1 MSAAN
6 TGESSPA
13 SDLRDVTLVCVD
25 TANHALAL
33 RALALSGRSLAFG
46 RTLFLTDA
54 IPRGVDVPAPIEVR
68 AIAPLASRD
77 AYSRFV
83 LKSLL
88 AHVETP
94 HVLLIQWDGYVV
106 NPAAFEPMFL
116 ECDYIGAKWFWY
128 DDGMRVGNGG
138 FSLRSRKLLIALQ
151 DARIALGDAEDT
163 TIGRTFRPLLE
174 REHGIR
180 YASEALAD
188 RFAFEA
194 AYPAGMPFGFHGLYN
209 FCRVVPEPELAAL
222 APQISDAIARS
233 LQLGQLVRNCIALGQ
248 SSAAVALARRRFAA
262 SPDDPEAKALL
273 ARAEAALAGG
283 PVVGRNDPCPC
294 GSGKRYKRCHGAIGA
309 GASRAVSRGA
319 DAHAA
324 STPSS
329 TVAAP
334 ASRPATAQSALALA
348 QQGVAAHQRGDVDA
362 AERAYRAGLQADP
375 DQPLAL
381 HYLGVVLFQRLKLA
395 EALPLIE
402 RSVQL
407 VPREPEFHNNRGL
420 VLASLDR
427 NEEAVA
433 AYRRVLEL
441 APGHA
446 TACNNLGL
454 ALQAMNRLPDSI
466 DAYRRALAT
475 APAFAHAHWNLSLA
489 LLAAGRYAEGWDEY
503 EWRLRLPELGGREPA
518 LPAPRWD
525 GRDLPGATLLL
536 TAEQGIGDAVQFVRF
551 AGILA
556 ARGLRVIVQSP
567 PSLCPLLATAPGIA
581 ATVATGTPS
590 PACDVA
596 LPLLSLGK
604 VLGVDASKIDGASYL
619 CADTVQRKAVEPRV
633 EAFAAGKRRAGLAW
647 AGAPHHLND
656 RRRSIAPAHLAPLL
670 ALPGIAWFSLQKGPR
685 EEAIAAVPRSDAI
698 VRLDPA
704 TELAETAALIDALD
718 VVVTVDTSIAH
729 IACALGK
736 PTWVLLPFAPDWRW
750 GIAGERTPWY
760 ASARL
765 FRQPSIGD
773 WATVIAEVA
782 RALTGSRTEFFT
794 SNSAADR

>member
-1 MSAAN
+1 MVRAAAC
-6 TGESSPA
+6 GERAAAGGGRSMIAVTAKALQQGPE
-13 SDLRDVTLVCVD
+13 LRGVTLACID

-54 IPRGVDVPAPIEVR
+54 VPRGVDVPPTIEVH

-106 NPAAFEPMFL
+106 NPAAFEPAFL
-116 ECDYIGAKWFWY
+116 ECDYVGAKWFWY

-138 FSLRSRKLLIALQ
+138 FSLRSRKLLVALQ
-151 DARIALGDAEDT
+151 DPRIQLGDAEDT

-180 YASEALAD
+180 YASEAIAD

-222 APQISDAIARS
+222 APQFSDAIARS

-248 SSAAVALARRRFAA
+248 STAAVALARRRLAA
-262 SPDDPEAKALL
+262 SPGDAETKALL
-273 ARAEAALAGG
+273 ARAEAALASG
-283 PVVGRNDPCPC
+283 PIVGRNDPCPC
-294 GSGKRYKRCHGAIGA
+294 GSGKRYKQCHGALGA
-309 GASRAVSRGA
+309 
-319 DAHAA
+319 
-324 STPSS
+324 
-329 TVAAP
+329 AAP
-334 ASRPATAQSALALA
+334 ARGQETARSALALA
-348 QQGVAAHQRGDVDA
+348 QQGVAAHRRGDVES
-362 AERAYRAGLQADP
+362 AERAYRAALQADP

-381 HYLGVVLFQRLKLA
+381 HYLGVVLFQRLEFA
-395 EALPLIE
+395 DALPMIE
-402 RSVQL
+402 RSVRL
-407 VPREPEFHNNRGL
+407 VPHEPEFHNNHGL
-420 VLASLDR
+420 VLAALDR
-427 NEEAVA
+427 NDAAIA

-454 ALQAMNRLPDSI
+454 ALQAMNRLPESI
-466 DAYRRALAT
+466 DAYRRALAA
-475 APAFAHAHWNLSLA
+475 APDFAHAHWNLSLA
-489 LLAAGRYAEGWDEY
+489 LLAAGEYAEGWDEY

-525 GRDLPGATLLL
+525 GRDVLGGTLLL

-551 AGILA
+551 ARVLA
-556 ARGLRVIVQSP
+556 ERGMRAIVQAP
-567 PSLCPLLATAPGIA
+567 LSLCPLLATAPGVA
-581 ATVATGTPS
+581 ETVATGAPTPG
-590 PACDVA
+590 CDVA

-604 VLGVDASKIDGASYL
+604 VLGIDASTIDGAPYL
-619 CADTVQRKAVEPRV
+619 RADPVRRKSVMPRV
-633 EAFAAGKRRAGLAW
+633 AAFAGGKRRAGLAW
-647 AGAPHHLND
+647 SGAPHHLND
-656 RRRSIAPAHLAPLL
+656 RRRSIAPSFLAPLL

-685 EEAIAAVPRSDAI
+685 EEAIAAVPGSDAI
-698 VRLDPA
+698 ARLDPA
-704 TELAETAALIDALD
+704 TELADTAALIDTLD

-736 PTWVLLPFAPDWRW
+736 RTLVMLPFASDWRW
-750 GIAGERTPWY
+750 GIAGERTAWY
-760 ASARL
+760 ASAWL
-765 FRQPSIGD
+765 FRQPSVGD
-773 WATVIAEVA
+773 WPTVIADVA
-782 RALTGSRTEFFT
+782 RALSDCYTGEAVT
-794 SNSAADR
+794 

>member
-1 MSAAN
+1 MNAAN
-6 TGESSPA
+6 AGASPPPP
-13 SDLRDVTLVCVD
+13 DLRGVTLACID

-54 IPRGVDVPAPIEVR
+54 IPRGVDVPAPVEVQ

-106 NPAAFEPMFL
+106 NPAAFEPAFL

-138 FSLRSRKLLIALQ
+138 FSLRSRKLLVALQ
-151 DARIALGDAEDT
+151 DPRIQLGDAEDT

-180 YASEALAD
+180 YASEAIAD

-194 AYPAGMPFGFHGLYN
+194 AYPTGMPFGFHGLYN
-209 FCRVVPEPELAAL
+209 FCRVVPERELAAL
-222 APQISDAIARS
+222 APQFSDAIARS

-248 SSAAVALARRRFAA
+248 ATAAVALARRRLAA
-262 SPDDPEAKALL
+262 SPDDAETKALL
-273 ARAEAALAGG
+273 ARAEAALASG
-283 PVVGRNDPCPC
+283 PIVGRNDPCPC
-294 GSGKRYKRCHGAIGA
+294 GSGKRYKQCHGALGA
-309 GASRAVSRGA
+309 V
-319 DAHAA
+319 
-324 STPSS
+324 
-329 TVAAP
+329 AP
-334 ASRPATAQSALALA
+334 ARGQPARGQPTRGQPTRAQEAAQSALALA
-348 QQGVAAHQRGDVDA
+348 QQGVAAHRRGDVES
-362 AERAYRAGLQADP
+362 AERAYRAALRADP

-381 HYLGVVLFQRLKLA
+381 HYLGVVLFQRLEFA
-395 EALPLIE
+395 DALPMIE

-407 VPREPEFHNNRGL
+407 VPREPEFHNNHGL
-420 VLASLDR
+420 VLAALDR
-427 NEEAVA
+427 NDEAVA

-454 ALQAMNRLPDSI
+454 ALQALNRLPESI
-466 DAYRRALAT
+466 DAYRRALA
-475 APAFAHAHWNLSLA
+475 AVPSFAHAHWNLSLA

-525 GRDLPGATLLL
+525 GGDLPGGTLLL

-551 AGILA
+551 ARALA
-556 ARGLRVIVQSP
+556 ERRMRVIVQAP
-567 PSLCPLLATAPGIA
+567 LSLCPLLATAPGVA
-581 ATVATGTPS
+581 AAVATGTATPG
-590 PACDVA
+590 CDVA

-604 VLGVDASKIDGASYL
+604 VLGVDASTIDGTPYL
-619 CADTVQRKAVEPRV
+619 CADPVRRQTVMPRV
-633 EAFAAGKRRAGLAW
+633 AAFAGGKRRAGLAW
-647 AGAPHHLND
+647 SGAPQHLND
-656 RRRSIAPAHLAPLL
+656 RRRSIAPSLLVPLL
-670 ALPGIAWFSLQKGPR
+670 GLPGIAWFSLQKGPR
-685 EEAIAAVPRSDAI
+685 EEAIATVPGSSAI
-698 VRLDPA
+698 ARLDPA
-704 TELAETAALIDALD
+704 TALADTAALIDTLD

-736 PTWVLLPFAPDWRW
+736 RTFVMLPFAPDWRW
-750 GIAGERTPWY
+750 GVAGERTPWY

-765 FRQPSIGD
+765 FRQPSVGD
-773 WATVIAEVA
+773 WPTVISDVA
-782 RALTGSRTEFFT
+782 RALGDLCTSEAVT
-794 SNSAADR
+794 SNPAADR

>member
-1 MSAAN
+1 MNAASAGALLP
-6 TGESSPA
+6 TP
-13 SDLRDVTLVCVD
+13 DLRGVTLACID

-54 IPRGVDVPAPIEVR
+54 IPRGVDVPAAIEVQ
-68 AIAPLASRD
+68 AIAPLSSRD

-106 NPAAFEPMFL
+106 NPAAFEPAFL

-138 FSLRSRKLLIALQ
+138 FSLRSRKLLAALQ
-151 DARIALGDAEDT
+151 DARIQLGDAEDT

-180 YASEALAD
+180 YASEAIAD

-194 AYPAGMPFGFHGLYN
+194 AYPTGMPFGFHGLYN

-222 APQISDAIARS
+222 APQFSDAIARS

-248 SSAAVALARRRFAA
+248 STAAVALARRRLAA
-262 SPDDPEAKALL
+262 SPDDAETKSLL
-273 ARAEAALAGG
+273 ARAEAALASG

-294 GSGKRYKRCHGAIGA
+294 GSGRRYKQCHGTLGA
-309 GASRAVSRGA
+309 
-319 DAHAA
+319 
-324 STPSS
+324 T
-329 TVAAP
+329 AP
-334 ASRPATAQSALALA
+334 ARAQPTAPARGQAAVQSALALA
-348 QQGVAAHQRGDVDA
+348 QQGVAAHRRGDVES
-362 AERAYRAGLQADP
+362 AERAYRAALHADP
-375 DQPLAL
+375 DQTLAL
-381 HYLGVVLFQRLKLA
+381 HYLGVVLFQRLELSD
-395 EALPLIE
+395 ALPMIE

-407 VPREPEFHNNRGL
+407 VPREPEFHNNHGL
-420 VLASLDR
+420 VLAALDR
-427 NEEAVA
+427 NDEAVA

-454 ALQAMNRLPDSI
+454 ALQAMNRLPESI
-466 DAYRRALAT
+466 DAYRRALVAV
-475 APAFAHAHWNLSLA
+475 PAFAHAHWNLSLA
-489 LLAAGRYAEGWDEY
+489 LLASGQYAEGWDEY

-525 GRDLPGATLLL
+525 GRDLPGGTLLL

-551 AGILA
+551 ARVLA
-556 ARGLRVIVQSP
+556 ERGMRVVVQAPS
-567 PSLCPLLATAPGIA
+567 SLCPLLATAPGVGGTA
-581 ATVATGTPS
+581 ATGDRS
-590 PACDVA
+590 PVCDVA

-604 VLGVDASKIDGASYL
+604 VLGLDASTVDGAPYL
-619 CADTVQRKAVEPRV
+619 CADPERRRAVVPRV
-633 EAFAAGKRRAGLAW
+633 EAVAAGKRRAGLAW

-656 RRRSIAPAHLAPLL
+656 RRRSIAPALLAPLL
-670 ALPGIAWFSLQKGPR
+670 ALPGIVWFSLQKGPS
-685 EEAIAAVPRSDAI
+685 EEAIAAVPGSDAI
-698 VRLDPA
+698 ARLDPA
-704 TELAETAALIDALD
+704 TELADTAALIDTLD

-729 IACALGK
+729 VACALGK
-736 PTWVLLPFAPDWRW
+736 PTFVMLPFAPDWRW

-765 FRQPSIGD
+765 FRQPSVGD
-773 WATVIAEVA
+773 WPTVIADVA
-782 RALTGSRTEFFT
+782 RALGDLCTREAVT
-794 SNSAADR
+794 SNPAADR